1 MNRLLFVVRSFSG
14 SGAQPIRFRQI
25 LNYLRTEFD
34 VHVLE
39 LTHYKGGERKDN
51 GITVHSLEYTKAG
64 RIINRPATDFDNSSQ
79 SKVRKGKP
87 LLLLKRFIRAILFP
101 DSLITEAPGLRR
113 EVLRLAGELKCE
125 AVTVSAFPFTTI
137 ICLKDI
143 KQKLGIKTILDV
155 GDPFYKN
162 SKNGYVKDL
171 IARMFEKRYLKYTDI
186 LVVTNTLTRDHY
198 LNSFPESLRPDQLR
212 IIPMGVSETFLS
224 AIRKSNNEENAL
236 GDKSQFSLFYAG
248 QLYRRM
254 REPFELYRA
263 VTEITKDDSLP
274 KVRLDMYGSFNK
286 GFVAGFENSGSVFFH
301 GHIRHENL
309 PEIYRKADAIVFIDN
324 AYGMQ
329 TPGKIFEIALT
340 GKPVLFISDRK
351 HSPAF
356 EVIKDLDHFVVTENK
371 SEKIISAI
379 RRVIA
384 GTTGSHQPSLPAGN
398 FLWEARA
405 AQYKQIFTEILTEQE
420 NKT

>member
-39 LTHYKGGERKDN
+39 LTHDKGGERKDN
-51 GITVHSLEYTKAG
+51 GITIHSLEYTGIGGILNKKAETG
-64 RIINRPATDFDNSSQ
+64 TISAGSKNST
-79 SKVRKGKP
+79 RKP
-87 LLLLKRFIRAILFP
+87 SLLLKRFVRSMLFP

-113 EVLRLAGELKCE
+113 EALRLAGELKCE
-125 AVTVSAFPFTTI
+125 VVIVSAFPFTTL
-137 ICLKDI
+137 ICLKAI

-162 SKNGYVKDL
+162 SKNGYVKDWF
-171 IARMFEKRYLKYTDI
+171 ARIFEKRYLKYTGI
-186 LVVTNTLTRDHY
+186 LVVTNTLTKDHY
-198 LNSFPESLRPDQLR
+198 LNSFPESLRPDQVR
-212 IIPMGVSETFLS
+212 IIPMGVSEAFLS
-224 AIRKSNNEENAL
+224 AVRRNNYEEKAS
-236 GDKSQFSLFYAG
+236 GDRSQFNLFYAG
-248 QLYRRM
+248 QLYRRL

-263 VTEITKDDSLP
+263 VTEICKDNSLP

-286 GFVAGFENSGSVFFH
+286 GFIAGFENSGSVFFH
-301 GHIRHENL
+301 GHIRHDDL

-351 HSPAF
+351 QSPAL
-356 EVIKDLDHFVVTENK
+356 EVIKDMDHFVVTGN
-371 SEKIISAI
+371 SSGMIISAI
-379 RRVIA
+379 RKIIVE
-384 GTTGSHQPSLPAGN
+384 TTGNRQPIYPVCN
-398 FLWEARA
+398 FLWEDRA
-405 AQYKQIFTEILTEQE
+405 ARYKQILTETIAEQ
-420 NKT
+420 NT